1 MPVSYG
7 FLSSPEPLP
16 EDISNNMTLEYFMRD
31 SDFVRVIENRT
42 DGTIRFR
49 KGNRLCECRADKS
62 SALKEAKSFGISLEE
77 GKHLDVMVRFLSEL
91 EPGSAIMFSTVTDLS
106 ANTEA
111 ALYLYRRMDKEG
123 INLRFI
129 KEPWINNELYKSA
142 RRECGEI
149 DSVIQSV
156 FRATYESIDYQN
168 SYIALLCRSES
179 NEAKK
184 NGQKKLSEQN

>member
-7 FLSSPEPLP
+7 FLSSSKPLP
-16 EDISNNMTLEYFMRD
+16 EDFTNNTTLEYFMHD
-31 SDFVRVIENRT
+31 SDFVRVIENKT

-49 KGNRLCECRADKS
+49 KGNQICECRFDS
-62 SALKEAKSFGISLEE
+62 GSALKEAKAFGISLEE
-77 GKHLDVMVRFLSEL
+77 GKHIDVMGRFISEL
-91 EPGSAIMFSTVTDLS
+91 ESGAVIMFTAVTDLS
-106 ANTEA
+106 VNTEA
-111 ALYLYRRMDKEG
+111 SLYLYRKMDREG
-123 INLRFI
+123 INLRFLR
-129 KEPWINNELYKSA
+129 EPWLNNEIYKSV

-156 FRATYESIDYQN
+156 FRATYESIDYKN

-184 NGQKKLSEQN
+184 NEQEKLSEQN